1 MGPGAK
7 IIVGGLNSWE
17 MSTQHM
23 HALYL
28 CTPMG
33 LSRG

>member
-1 MGPGAK
+1 MGPWAK

-23 HALYL
+23 
-28 CTPMG
+28 TQVGDEGPK
-33 LSRG
+33 